1 MTASILKRISKSDK
15 AEQKVEEKEVIKLQ
29 NPVMIDPITRL
40 EGHGKIAIFLNEAGN
55 VQNTYLQ
62 IPELRGFER
71 FCVGRR
77 AELMPQL
84 TSRICGV
91 CPVAHHFASTKAL
104 DAAFNVEPTPVA
116 KKLRELMYTG
126 YYTYDHILHFYFLGG
141 PDFVVGPQAP
151 AAERNVLGVIAKAGL
166 EVGKEVIKHRAYGQ
180 KITAILGGKATHPV
194 NGIPGG
200 VTKGLNEE
208 EQKEIIDMGKQCVDF
223 AQFTLGLFEKI
234 VLKNEDYVNVITS
247 DPYQLNTY
255 NMGLVDKN
263 NNVNF
268 YEGQIRVTDQKANE
282 KAKFWVKDYNDYVAE
297 HVEEWSY
304 IKYPYLKTPGW
315 NGFID
320 GAESGIYRV
329 GPLGRLNAAS
339 GMATTL
345 ANEEYKKMYETLGGK
360 PINSTLAY
368 HWARLIELLY
378 ATERT
383 MELVQEPDITSK
395 EIRNPVGEPSEGIGV
410 TEAARGTLIHH
421 YWLDKDGLI
430 DKVNLIVATTN
441 NAGAISMSIRDASKG
456 LIKDG
461 NVTDGLLN
469 MVEMAFRAY
478 DPCFACATHSLPGKM
493 PLEVN
498 LYDQNK
504 NLLRNLKQNI

>member
-1 MTASILKRISKSDK
+1 MSVK
-15 AEQKVEEKEVIKLQ
+15 ATQ
-29 NPVMIDPITRL
+29 NPIMIDPITRL
-40 EGHGKIAIFLNEAGN
+40 EGHGKIAIFLNDQGN
-55 VQNTYLQ
+55 VENTYLQ
-62 IPELRGFER
+62 IPELRGFEQ

-104 DAAFNVEPTPVA
+104 DAAFNVTPTPTA
-116 KKLRELMYTG
+116 LKLREMMYTG

-166 EVGKEVIKHRAYGQ
+166 EIGKEVIKHRAYGQ

-194 NGIPGG
+194 CGIPGG
-200 VTKGLNEE
+200 VTKGISEE
-208 EQKEIIDMGKQCVDF
+208 EQKQIIDMGEQCVKF
-223 AQFTLGLFEKI
+223 AQFSLGLFGDI

-247 DPYQLNTY
+247 DPYQLSTY
-255 NMGLVDKN
+255 NMGLVDSN

-268 YEGQIRVTDQKANE
+268 YDGQIRVTDQKANE
-282 KAKFWVKDYNDYVAE
+282 VAKFHVNDYNKYVAE

-304 IKYPYLKTPGW
+304 IKFPYLKTPGW
-315 NGFID
+315 KGFVD
-320 GAESGIYRV
+320 GPESGIYRV
-329 GPLGRLNAAS
+329 GPLARLNAAS
-339 GMATTL
+339 GMATPL

-383 MELVQEPDITSK
+383 MELIHEPDITSK
-395 EIRNPVGEPSEGIGV
+395 DIRAPVGEPGEGIGV

-421 YWLDKDGLI
+421 YWLDKDGLLE
-430 DKVNLIVATTN
+430 KVNLIVATTN
-441 NAGAISMSIRDASKG
+441 NSGAIAMSVRDASKG
-456 LIKDG
+456 LIKNG
-461 NVTDGLLN
+461 NVSDGLLN

-493 PLEVN
+493 PLEVS
-498 LYDQNK
+498 LYDNNK
-504 NLLRNLKQNI
+504 NFIKNLKQNM